1 MLTSKTLS
9 ATALIRLASGF
20 AATEITT
27 TAALTVKA
35 AHFAALAKGFAT
47 AKAFTIAAG
56 GELTRRCSAKV
67 AATAFAI
74 AKTTAGTKVTAAAFT
89 IAKATA
95 STKATTITTCITEIA
110 LGTVTKAGTL
120 AVTAKAAASSTAKP
134 ALAAI
139 AAAAAKTTLAA
150 WCAFA
155 AATAEATAVVA
166 TCTTAAFG
174 AAGEALLWLQSFNGL
189 GFELQAGKAF
199 NIKNTAAVTE
209 FGKGHG
215 HDFAPSAAGA
225 ANAVGVVLGLHGQAV
240 VEDVGDGGYVNAAC
254 GHVGGNQNLNL
265 PFTQCPQTAVA
276 QPLAQCA
283 MQSGGRETGFCQV
296 LRQAVALHLRGGK
309 HDGLVDGGVTQPVV
323 QQLALVLG
331 MVSPVQFLLDVVV
344 ALLGRGD
351 GDFLH
356 IGTAGVH
363 HAHGQ
368 LLNERRKGGAEH
380 HGLLAL
386 GGHLVNLFQI
396 IGKTQ
401 VEHAVGL
408 SDHQELHL
416 VQLDLQAALQVQQTA
431 RRGHDQIGVLQLGNL

>member
-1 MLTSKTLS
+1 M
-9 ATALIRLASGF
+9 
-20 AATEITT
+20 
-27 TAALTVKA
+27 
-35 AHFAALAKGFAT
+35 
-47 AKAFTIAAG
+47 
-56 GELTRRCSAKV
+56 
-67 AATAFAI
+67 
-74 AKTTAGTKVTAAAFT
+74 
-89 IAKATA
+89 
-95 STKATTITTCITEIA
+95 
-110 LGTVTKAGTL
+110 
-120 AVTAKAAASSTAKP
+120 
-134 ALAAI
+134 
-139 AAAAAKTTLAA
+139 
-150 WCAFA
+150 
-155 AATAEATAVVA
+155 
-166 TCTTAAFG
+166 
-174 AAGEALLWLQSFNGL
+174 LWLQPFNGL

-215 HDFAPSAAGA
+215 HAFAPSAAGA

-240 VEDVGDGGYVNAAC
+240 VEDVGDGGHINTAC
-254 GHVGGNQNLNL
+254 RHVGGNQNLNL

-283 MQSGGRETGFCQV
+283 MQSGGRETGLCQV
-296 LRQAVALHLRGGK
+296 LRQAVALHLGGGK

-356 IGTAGVH
+356 IGTAVVH

-368 LLNERRKGGAEH
+368 LLNARRKGGAEH

-408 SDHQELHL
+408 IDHQELHL

>member
-1 MLTSKTLS
+1 MLTCKTLA
-9 ATALIRLASGF
+9 ATGFIRLASGF
-20 AATEITT
+20 ATTEITT
-27 TAALTVKA
+27 AAALTVKA

-47 AKAFTIAAG
+47 AKAFAIAAG

-89 IAKATA
+89 TASFAIAKATA

-120 AVTAKAAASSTAKP
+120 AITAKAAASSTAKP

-139 AAAAAKTTLAA
+139 AAAAAKPTLAA
-150 WCAFA
+150 WRAFA

-215 HDFAPSAAGA
+215 HAFAPSAAGA

-240 VEDVGDGGYVNAAC
+240 VEDVGDGGHVNTAC
-254 GHVGGNQNLNL
+254 GYVGGHQNLNL

-276 QPLAQCA
+276 QPLA
-283 MQSGGRETGFCQV
+283 
-296 LRQAVALHLRGGK
+296 
-309 HDGLVDGGVTQPVV
+309 
-323 QQLALVLG
+323 
-331 MVSPVQFLLDVVV
+331 
-344 ALLGRGD
+344 
-351 GDFLH
+351 
-356 IGTAGVH
+356 
-363 HAHGQ
+363 
-368 LLNERRKGGAEH
+368 
-380 HGLLAL
+380 
-386 GGHLVNLFQI
+386 
-396 IGKTQ
+396 
-401 VEHAVGL
+401 
-408 SDHQELHL
+408 
-416 VQLDLQAALQVQQTA
+416 
-431 RRGHDQIGVLQLGNL
+431 